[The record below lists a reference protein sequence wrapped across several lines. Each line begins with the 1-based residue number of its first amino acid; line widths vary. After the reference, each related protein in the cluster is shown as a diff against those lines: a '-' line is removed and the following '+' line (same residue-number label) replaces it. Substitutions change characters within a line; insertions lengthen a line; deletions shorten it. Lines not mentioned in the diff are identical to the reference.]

1 MINEKQKM
9 KITYIIVIIKK
20 FNGQNLKNSTVI
32 SHYKIYYLLQ
42 NVHHVTIHFVKYS
55 N

>member
-9 KITYIIVIIKK
+9 KISYIVIIKK

-32 SHYKIYYLLQ
+32 SH
-42 NVHHVTIHFVKYS
+42 
-55 N
+55 